1 MAPVPKNLNKKQK
14 ATWRKYLARGFSAP
28 VAAKFAKQGRRFMP

>member
-14 ATWRKYLARGFSAP
+14 ATYRKYLARGFSAR
-28 VAAKFAKQGRRFMP
+28 VASAFAKQGRRFMP